1 MRVLKTV
8 EFDNCDSIFWRTD
21 GNFAPIT
28 FLAIV
33 NDTFGTSCAD
43 CEEIT
48 PENIGIFEQSFR
60 DCRAAAGTMG
70 ELWAPALFAA
80 RVRQRRPIR
89 LAYPEKEFIKDD
101 AQRQAIWAL
110 LDAAAP
116 NVTP

>member
-33 NDTFGTSCAD
+33 NDTFATSCAD

-48 PENIGIFEQSFR
+48 PENIGIFEQSFQ

-70 ELWAPALFAA
+70 EVWAPALFAA
-80 RVRQRRPIR
+80 RVRKIRPMW
-89 LAYPEKEFIKDD
+89 LAYPGEKSIEDD